1 LLTCAVDRELSWWEA
16 RTNVDVLVSGVGPV
30 EAACAVANA
39 VAMKRYDLVVDAGIA
54 GAIANSAGIGEG
66 VAVIDDRL
74 ELTLE
79 DGRALSLPPGSPFH
93 DRAESDPR
101 YTAMLQSLG
110 FAALRGVT
118 VCRVTS
124 TDATARRLAEAG
136 FQIESMEGFAVLRAC
151 NRSGVP
157 AVQIRGISNRVGE
170 RERSGWNFQAGLDGL
185 ARIATA
191 LFERI
196 AEEEIAS

>member
-1 LLTCAVDRELSWWEA
+1 MTCAVDREISWWTG
-16 RTNVDVLVSGVGPV
+16 RPNVDVLVSGIGPV
-30 EAACAVANA
+30 EAACAVATA
-39 VAMKRYDLVVDAGIA
+39 ISAKRYDLVVEAGIA
-54 GAIANSAGIGEG
+54 GAIVDSAAIGDG
-66 VAVIDDRL
+66 VAVLDDRL
-74 ELTLE
+74 ELSLE
-79 DGRALSLPPGSPFH
+79 DGRALALPAGSSID

-101 YTAMLQSLG
+101 WVAVLQSLG

-124 TDATARRLAEAG
+124 TDATAEHLAEAG

-151 NRSGVP
+151 NRNGIP
-157 AVQIRGISNRVGE
+157 AIQIRGISNRVGE

-185 ARIATA
+185 TRIATA

-196 AEEEIAS
+196 AAEDTAS

>member
-1 LLTCAVDRELSWWEA
+1 MTCAVDREISWWTG
-16 RTNVDVLVSGVGPV
+16 RPNVDVLVSGIGPV
-30 EAACAVANA
+30 EAACAVATA
-39 VAMKRYDLVVDAGIA
+39 ISAKRYDLVVEAGIA
-54 GAIANSAGIGEG
+54 GAIVDSAAIGDG
-66 VAVIDDRL
+66 VAVLDDRL
-74 ELTLE
+74 ELSLE
-79 DGRALSLPPGSPFH
+79 DGRALALPAGSSID

-101 YTAMLQSLG
+101 WVAVLQSLG

-124 TDATARRLAEAG
+124 TDATAERLAEAG

-151 NRSGVP
+151 NRNGIP
-157 AVQIRGISNRVGE
+157 AIQIRGISNRVGE

-185 ARIATA
+185 TRIATA

-196 AEEEIAS
+196 AAEDTAS

>member
-1 LLTCAVDRELSWWEA
+1 MTCAVDREISWWTG
-16 RTNVDVLVSGVGPV
+16 RPNVDVLVSGIGPV
-30 EAACAVANA
+30 EAACAVATA
-39 VAMKRYDLVVDAGIA
+39 ISAKRYDLVVEAGIA
-54 GAIANSAGIGEG
+54 GAIVDSTAIGDG
-66 VAVIDDRL
+66 VAVLDDRL
-74 ELTLE
+74 ELSLE
-79 DGRALSLPPGSPFH
+79 DGRALALPAGSSID

-101 YTAMLQSLG
+101 WVAVLQSLG

-124 TDATARRLAEAG
+124 TDATAERLAEAG

-151 NRSGVP
+151 NRNGIP
-157 AVQIRGISNRVGE
+157 AIQIRGISNRVGE

-185 ARIATA
+185 TRIATA

-196 AEEEIAS
+196 AAEDTAS